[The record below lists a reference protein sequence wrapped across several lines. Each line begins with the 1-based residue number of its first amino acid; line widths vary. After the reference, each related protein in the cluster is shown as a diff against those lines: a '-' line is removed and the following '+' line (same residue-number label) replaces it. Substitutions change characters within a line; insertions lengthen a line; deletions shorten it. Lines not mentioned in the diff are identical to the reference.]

1 MSWGH
6 PLLLLALAAVALLAA
21 LRWWWGTARR
31 RALAPTGAGL
41 AHLTTTVGRRRERLR
56 ATLLW
61 LGLALGALALA
72 GPRWGASEQTR
83 QATGADLLLV
93 LDCSRSMLAS
103 DLYPTRLEVARRK
116 ASDLLRLAPETRLAL
131 MPFAAVPVLRCP
143 LTGDHQAIGT
153 MLADCSP
160 DLFPAGDGYQG
171 TAIGAAVREGLGV
184 LNRQVE
190 RGQAILVMSDGSDP
204 DGAAVRQA
212 AEAAKAA
219 GVPVYGLFLGDTE
232 RRVSLAI
239 DGRDEVMSA
248 DRSTLDGLATAT
260 GAISVNATT
269 GDEDV
274 QALLAHLSGAV
285 AQRPWEERQRVVA
298 SERYL
303 WLLLPAI
310 ALLAAG
316 ALLPTRRRT
325 P

>member
-1 MSWGH
+1 MSWGQ
-6 PLLLLALAAVALLAA
+6 PLLLLALIAVAALAV
-21 LRWWWGTARR
+21 LRWWWGAARR

-41 AHLTTTVGRRRERLR
+41 AHLTASIGRRRERIR
-56 ATLLW
+56 AGLLW
-61 LGLALGALALA
+61 LGLAMGAIALAA
-72 GPRWGASEQTR
+72 PRWGASEQTR

-93 LDCSRSMLAS
+93 LDCSRSMLAA

-116 ASDLLRLAPETRLAL
+116 AMDLLHLAPETRLAL
-131 MPFAAVPVLRCP
+131 MPFAAMPVLRCP
-143 LTGDHQAIGT
+143 LTGDHQAIGE
-153 MLADCSP
+153 MLGDCSP
-160 DLFPAGDGYQG
+160 DLFPAESGYQG
-171 TAIGAAVREGLGV
+171 TAIGTAVREGLGV

-204 DGAAVRQA
+204 DADAVKQA

-232 RRVSLAI
+232 RNVTLSI
-239 DGRDEVMSA
+239 DGKDEVMRA
-248 DRSTLDGLATAT
+248 DRTTLDTLATAT

-269 GDEDV
+269 GEEDV
-274 QALLAHLSGAV
+274 QALLQHLNGAV

-303 WLLLPAI
+303 WFLLPAI
-310 ALLAAG
+310 ILLAAG